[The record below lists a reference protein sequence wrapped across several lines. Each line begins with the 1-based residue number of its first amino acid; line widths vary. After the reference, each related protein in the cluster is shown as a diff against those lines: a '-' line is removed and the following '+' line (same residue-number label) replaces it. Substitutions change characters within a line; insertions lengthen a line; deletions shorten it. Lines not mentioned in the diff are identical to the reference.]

1 MICRIEALNYRS
13 LRQVSQEVRSF
24 EVLVGP
30 NASGKSTFLDV
41 PAFISDLVSDG
52 LREATLFT
60 EENGTGRAR
69 RLGELIFNQET
80 DRFDLVQLGAIN
92 PAIGAGLRLKSHGK
106 RRTLKCLDGSHRP
119 PTYLSQR
126 VLAVELAV
134 PNSLIRLNSI
144 GGMEHRYDVVRYALI
159 VGRIKSGEAGVLS
172 ESLWLVDSKHR
183 RAGAS
188 SDGASILV
196 SPKGLVPGTL
206 GTDSSDNLTSASY
219 RVIHR
224 GGERGDASYF
234 AETEQWE
241 ITNRMGAQRSALSGL
256 PEDPERFPVAI
267 WVRDLLR
274 DGVLKL
280 ALNSAAM
287 RRPVSPSASRLRRRG
302 RQPAAGHPGSA
313 KERPDRVR

>member
-13 LRQVSQEVRSF
+13 LRQVSQEVRPF

-80 DRFDLVQLGAIN
+80 DRFD
-92 PAIGAGLRLKSHGK
+92 
-106 RRTLKCLDGSHRP
+106 
-119 PTYLSQR
+119 
-126 VLAVELAV
+126 LAVELAV

-241 ITNRMGAQRSALSGL
+241 ITNRVGAQRSALSGL